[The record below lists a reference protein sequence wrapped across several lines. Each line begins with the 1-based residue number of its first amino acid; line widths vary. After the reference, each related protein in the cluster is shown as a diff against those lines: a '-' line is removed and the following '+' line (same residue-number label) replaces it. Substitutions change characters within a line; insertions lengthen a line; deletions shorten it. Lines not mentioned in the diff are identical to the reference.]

1 LNYLLKENF
10 SYRISLHISLLNFID
25 IIFGYID
32 PGTGTAIMSMIISA
46 VVGFAVYVK
55 LYWHKM
61 RAKFAK

>member
-1 LNYLLKENF
+1 
-10 SYRISLHISLLNFID
+10 LLNFID
-25 IIFGYID
+25 IIFGYLD

-46 VVGFAVYVK
+46 VIGFAVYVR

>member
-1 LNYLLKENF
+1 M
-10 SYRISLHISLLNFID
+10 LNFID

-32 PGTGTAIMSMIISA
+32 PGTGTAIMGMIISA
-46 VVGFAVYVK
+46 IVGFGVYVK